1 MRKDRGG
8 YGSVLVLILSLLFFE
23 HAMLS
28 TSLAQEEE
36 LIFINKSA
44 NASSYEQ
51 EDDILYTIN
60 YSANATVS
68 DVKVTDILPDSV
80 VVLDFSPPPTHSDG
94 NNLTWVIG
102 DLNAGDNGSIFLLI
116 EHPDLTMVDF
126 KEDSSISGYG
136 FVNTRKKISNLKKS
150 EFNKSESLTN
160 IATISARYENGSLHK
175 AMSSITVDVAPFLD
189 ITLKSQ
195 EHGSGIYREDQ
206 LSSLNNSIS
215 SVKLSKDLSVRH
227 EPVSLRLPRQ
237 KILQIS
243 SLWSDRNDALTDD
256 GTAATSV
263 GDDYSYMESMDK
275 ETSYDINKK
284 DIAYSMAGNFSGGV
298 AQFSYSKR
306 RSLGKEPG
314 SQSDDSYISE
324 SYHGDFNLTQS
335 MDAYEDSPTYEK
347 IASGTGFVSSQKV
360 PDCGL
365 RSSEQG
371 SGSYQSDESIQG
383 STILKNIS
391 LKYEPAEQEAGHTR
405 INYSSKWGETMY
417 ARNKETGSE
426 ILNRFSS
433 LDQLQKDAIMSSS
446 YLSMT
451 GRFDGSHY
459 LKARAFS
466 DINYSSEE
474 ALKVEQL
481 LMGDYSFD
489 TTIALGGAIKYAY
502 PHINL
507 TKKVLTRND
516 YIVTYRIWV
525 NNDGSQVLAPVAV
538 VDLLPAGSSFIS
550 SSLKPI
556 RQGRIITWTLQTLPP
571 GETIDIDL
579 KVSLPDLSPSTINRV
594 QAASRYQN
602 RTVLAEASASP
613 DDTIEAAAIK
623 EANDTELRLLEETV
637 YGLWETP
644 SCFGLNSSFNCTC
657 ERYADEF
664 YNNLT
669 GDCGLLP

>member
-1 MRKDRGG
+1 MRKDRVG
-8 YGSVLVLILSLLFFE
+8 YGPVLVLTLSLLIFE

-28 TSLAQEEE
+28 TSLAQEDE
-36 LIFINKSA
+36 LIINKSA
-44 NASSYEQ
+44 NASSYEIG
-51 EDDILYTIN
+51 EDILYTIN
-60 YSANATVS
+60 YSANSTFF
-68 DVKVTDILPDSV
+68 DVQVTDILPGSV

-102 DLNAGDNGSIFLLI
+102 DLNAGDHGSIFLLI
-116 EHPDLTMVDF
+116 KHPDLTMVDF

-136 FVNTRKKISNLKKS
+136 FVNTRKKLSNLKKS
-150 EFNKSESLTN
+150 KDNKSESLTN
-160 IATISARYENGSLHK
+160 IATISARGK
-175 AMSSITVDVAPFLD
+175 AEKSSSITVVVAPFLD

-195 EHGSGIYREDQ
+195 EHGSGHYREDQ
-206 LSSLNNSIS
+206 LSSLNNSRSI
-215 SVKLSKDLSVRH
+215 VKLSKDLSVQH
-227 EPVSLRLPRQ
+227 EPVSLSLPGE

-256 GTAATSV
+256 GIAAVSV

-284 DIAYSMAGNFSGGV
+284 NIAYSVAGNFSGGV
-298 AQFSYSKR
+298 AQFSYDKR
-306 RSLGKEPG
+306 QSPGKSPG
-314 SQSDDSYISE
+314 SQSDAAYISE
-324 SYHGDFNLTQS
+324 SYHGEFNMTQS
-335 MDAYEDSPTYEK
+335 VDAYEESPTYEK
-347 IASGTGFVSSQKV
+347 TASGTGFVSSQKV
-360 PDCGL
+360 PKCGL

-371 SGSYQSDESIQG
+371 SGSYKSEESIQG
-383 STILKNIS
+383 STVLKNIS
-391 LKYEPAEQEAGHTR
+391 LNYEPTEQAADHTR

-451 GRFDGSHY
+451 GSYNGTNY
-459 LKARAFS
+459 LKARAFK
-466 DINYSSEE
+466 DISNSSKE

-481 LMGDYSFD
+481 FRGDYSFD

-507 TKKVLTRND
+507 TKKVLARND
-516 YIVTYRIWV
+516 YIVTYRIWI
-525 NNDGSQVLAPVAV
+525 NNDGSQVLSPVAV
-538 VDLLPAGSSFIS
+538 VDLLPEGSSVIS

-594 QAASRYQN
+594 QAATRYQN
-602 RTVLAEASASP
+602 RTVLAVASASP
-613 DDTIEAAAIK
+613 DDTIAAGAIK
-623 EANDTELRLLEETV
+623 EANDTELKLLEETV

-657 ERYADEF
+657 ERYVDEF

-669 GDCGLLP
+669 GDCELIP